1 MGGVCMNGSKLEQ
14 IQANLKK
21 AREIRKSIAEL
32 QEEARLHAIA
42 QTSTESQGLGESNSN
57 SQVKSGGKTLSLN
70 NGHSILGDNNKFNGG
85 FINTLIMALLVGFAG
100 GAITTAVYIFMN
112 LSKVTVSL

>member
-1 MGGVCMNGSKLEQ
+1 MNGSRLEQ
-14 IQANLKK
+14 IQESLRK
-21 AREIRKSIAEL
+21 AREIKQNIANL
-32 QEEARLHAIA
+32 QEQERLQALEQA
-42 QTSTESQGLGESNSN
+42 SSNQSFGESNSH
-57 SQVKSGGKTLSLN
+57 SQTRTEGKTLSLN
-70 NGHSILGDNNKFNGG
+70 NGHSILGDNSKFNGG

>member
-1 MGGVCMNGSKLEQ
+1 MNGSKLEQ

-21 AREIRKSIAEL
+21 AREIKQTIANL
-32 QEEARLHAIA
+32 QEQARLQAMQ
-42 QTSTESQGLGESNSN
+42 QTSYDNQSVSDGGYGNAD
-57 SQVKSGGKTLSLN
+57 SQVKSSGKTLSLD
-70 NGHSILGDNNKFNGG
+70 NGHSILGDNSKFNGG